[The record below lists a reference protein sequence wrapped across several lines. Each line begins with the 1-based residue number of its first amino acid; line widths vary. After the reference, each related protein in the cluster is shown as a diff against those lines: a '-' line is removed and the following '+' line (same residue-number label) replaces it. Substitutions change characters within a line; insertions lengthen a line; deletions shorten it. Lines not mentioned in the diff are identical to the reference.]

1 MTKIV
6 AFTNIKGGVSKTTS
20 TLLTAYELEKQGA
33 KILIIDA
40 DLQSNCTQMLY
51 APFHEEK
58 TLLNAIVDN
67 TPLDELIIESP
78 NAKYPNIDLVPA
90 DIEALYTA
98 SEHLSVK
105 TARERV
111 IAKYLHGNLDTI
123 EKYDYVFVDLAPSI
137 DILTR
142 NFLYVTDSMVI
153 PIAHGDISALRGAN
167 IFLKL
172 LSRDLA
178 DLGIEDNINKVVFI
192 SKHQNTKKD
201 ILDLFERFLQSE
213 GFTQVRNLL
222 LDNNIDNSTSVE
234 KAIITKTA
242 LTDMKLKRVRED
254 RKTLAEQI
262 IDFIEELKIKEV
274 L

>member
-1 MTKIV
+1 MAKIV

-51 APFHEEK
+51 APFHNDK
-58 TLLNAIVDN
+58 TLLDAIVDN
-67 TPLDELIIESP
+67 TSLEELIIKSP
-78 NAKYPNIDLVPA
+78 NKKYPNIDLVPS
-90 DIEALYTA
+90 DIESLYVA
-98 SEHLSVK
+98 SEHLAVR

-111 IAKYLHGNLDTI
+111 IAKYLHSNIDTI

-142 NFLYVTDSMVI
+142 NFLYIVDSMII
-153 PIAHGDISALRGAN
+153 PISHGDISSLRGAN
-167 IFLKL
+167 IFLNLISK
-172 LSRDLA
+172 DLE
-178 DLGIEDNINKVVFI
+178 DLGMEDNIKKVVFT
-192 SKHQNTKKD
+192 SKHQNSKKE
-201 ILDLFERFLQSE
+201 ILDLFDRFLQSE
-213 GFTQVRNLL
+213 TFADVRNLM
-222 LDNNIDNSTSVE
+222 LDNSIDNSTYVE

-242 LTDMKLKRVRED
+242 LTDMKLKKVKD
-254 RKTLAEQI
+254 KKTLAEQI
-262 IDFIEELKIKEV
+262 IDFIEELKVKEV